1 MNTINNTQVD
11 NIDITNS
18 QGIGFKGYVFTGGGL
33 DFLKVVS
40 SRINQDGSFVLDSVI
55 NNLLV
60 NKGIDWSGTI
70 LNEYLNIFKYS
81 TGTFSLVWDLK
92 TEQFV
97 AHGAVF
103 QSKKDPEIG
112 LVAHIRTHESFKYLG
127 FGTLVTENVTRAG
140 FENNASIILLA
151 TDDKLNRIE
160 SGEKAAYSLYSK
172 IGYSILA
179 EKTMIDTVDWL
190 MIIDKHI
197 FNFCQQEKK
206 NNHGKFPPKTPEY
219 IKQEQYK
226 LIKKIRNEF
235 YKKKGNLKVQK
246 VTDGDLAGLFCLL
259 TLCPE
264 VDFKVKLDS
273 WDVHYGPEI
282 ERSFVVNIRPA
293 LLDLNR
299 LEDGSLLLRDTN
311 GLILAVCS
319 AKLAAPFSKNRY
331 KIDFYCFPE
340 FLTNNQKIIYN
351 FIKNA
356 IKNLQNNKFIPKP
369 CYLSFCGV
377 DKVKISIF
385 ENFNFKKTGNSS
397 QFYKQ
402 NGTLDYETYEYIRE
416 M

>member
-1 MNTINNTQVD
+1 MNTKNNTQVD

-18 QGIGFKGYVFTGGGL
+18 LGKRFIGYVFTGSGL

-40 SRINQDGSFVLDSVI
+40 STINQDGSFVLDSVI

-60 NKGIDWSGTI
+60 NKGVDWNGTI

-81 TGTFSLVWDLK
+81 RGTFSLVWDLK

-112 LVAHIRTHESFKYLG
+112 LVAHIRTHENFKYLG
-127 FGTLVTENVTRAG
+127 LGTIVTENVTRAG
-140 FENNASIILLA
+140 LKNGAAIILLA

-160 SGEKAAYSLYSK
+160 SGEKAAHSLYSK

-179 EKTMIDTVDWL
+179 EKTMIDTIDWL
-190 MIIDKHI
+190 MIIDKLI
-197 FNFCQQEKK
+197 FDYCQLEKK
-206 NNHGKFPPKTPEY
+206 NNQGKFPPKTPEY
-219 IKQEQYK
+219 IKQGQNK
-226 LIKKIRNEF
+226 LIKKTRNEF

-259 TLCPE
+259 NLCPE

-299 LEDGSLLLRDTN
+299 LEDGSLLLRDAN

-340 FLTNNQKIIYN
+340 FLANNQKKIYN
-351 FIKNA
+351 LIENA
-356 IKNLQNNKFIPKP
+356 IKNLQNNKYIPKP
-369 CYLSFCGV
+369 CDLSFCGV
-377 DKVKISIF
+377 DESKISIF
-385 ENFNFKKTGNSS
+385 ESFHFKKTGNKY
-397 QFYKQ
+397 QFYDQ
-402 NGTLDYETYEYIRE
+402 IGTMEYETYEYVRE